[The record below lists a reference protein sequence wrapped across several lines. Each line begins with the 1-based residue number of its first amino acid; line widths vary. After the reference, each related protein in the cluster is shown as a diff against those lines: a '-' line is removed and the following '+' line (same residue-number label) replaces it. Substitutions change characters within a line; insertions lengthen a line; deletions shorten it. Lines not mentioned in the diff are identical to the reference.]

1 MKGQRDRISTGII
14 AVTAILAA
22 GITAYQLT
30 RPGFLFGIT
39 PDISAW
45 LGGSI
50 RLVHGALPYRDFDLV
65 QPPGFTLLASPFAF
79 LSEWIG
85 TRDALAVLRLFTP
98 LLSAGSVLLI
108 GLVIRH
114 RGRAATIVA
123 CGVMAF
129 YPPEVYALH
138 SGLLESVVD
147 FFCVA
152 GLALVFD
159 GDGFSPS
166 RRRILLGGIAFGIAC
181 CVKAP
186 AVVPV
191 LVVGVL
197 CLPQIRQRL
206 VPFVGGAVAGFGI
219 PTLPFFLLAPDA
231 FFRDV
236 VSPLTSIPNPSRVPL
251 LARLSTITGTSAL
264 GGGDRVAVLATVL
277 IIVIVIAAFVLPR
290 RRPAPLEWLAIGATA
305 LGAVAQLGPSYY
317 FTNYAAFMAPFVA
330 LLLAIALARL
340 IAAQWPS
347 VAVVLAVAGVGVVFA
362 SQLSMARTSSVP
374 DIAAVVDQVVPAG
387 ACTLSDAPSK
397 LVTTN
402 RFEAADPG
410 TCNDMI
416 DPEGATLAYGF
427 GSTGA
432 QQLWT
437 IEVEHAD
444 YLVTSTPFAKWDI
457 PPGPAL
463 RGYVAADFRLIR
475 TGGLLFYVRNGYPV
489 G

>member
-1 MKGQRDRISTGII
+1 MKGQRDPLPTCII
-14 AVTAILAA
+14 AVTAVLAA

-79 LSEWIG
+79 LSEWVG
-85 TRDALAVLRLFTP
+85 TRDALAVLRLCTP

-108 GLVIRH
+108 GMVIRH

-129 YPPEVYALH
+129 YPAEVYALH

-159 GDGFSPS
+159 GDGFSLS
-166 RRRILLGGIAFGIAC
+166 RRRILLGGVAFGIAC

-191 LVVGVL
+191 FVVGVL
-197 CLPQIRQRL
+197 CLSQLRQRL
-206 VPFVGGAVAGFGI
+206 VPFVGGTIAGFAI
-219 PTLPFFLLAPDA
+219 PTLPFFVLAPGA
-231 FFRDV
+231 FIRDV
-236 VSPLTSIPNPSRVPL
+236 VSPLLSIPNPYRVPD
-251 LARLSTITGTSAL
+251 ASRLSAITGTAAF
-264 GGGDRVAVLATVL
+264 GGGDDVAILATVV
-277 IIVIVIAAFVLPR
+277 IVVIVIAAFVLPP
-290 RRPAPLEWLAIGATA
+290 RRPAPLEWFAIAATA
-305 LGAVAQLGPSYY
+305 LGVVAQLGPSYY
-317 FTNYAAFMAPFVA
+317 FENYAAFMAPLLA
-330 LLLAIALARL
+330 LLLAIAVARL
-340 IAAQWPS
+340 IDVRSPRT
-347 VAVVLAVAGVGVVFA
+347 AVVLATAVIGLVFVNQLWVMHA
-362 SQLSMARTSSVP
+362 SQVP
-374 DIAAVVDQVVPAG
+374 DIAGVVDAVVPAG
-387 ACTLSDAPSK
+387 SCTLSDAPSK

-402 RFEAADPG
+402 RFVATDPG

-416 DPEGATLAYGF
+416 DPEGATLAFGF
-427 GSTGA
+427 RSAGA
-432 QQLWT
+432 QHLWT
-437 IEVEHAD
+437 VEVEHAD
-444 YLVTSTPFAKWDI
+444 YLVTSTPFAHWDI

-463 RGYVAADFRLIR
+463 NAYVATNFRLIQS
-475 TGGLLFYVRNGYPV
+475 GGLLFYVRNGFPA